1 MISNFSE
8 VEKSLKRC
16 LKEKVSITAAT
27 VVGFLIAGTVALGA
41 GTEQSVTVTSTG
53 EGKITIS
60 GVLGNDT
67 TLKEKTDGKITI
79 KELEAETVEGKSL
92 AGLLTVE
99 VVDKVAT
106 IEGIYA
112 SESGNYLGDLSI
124 TSGTNQAITFLSTDE
139 SVTSITSG
147 LKVDVTGKVDKLA
160 TAMEATNAGDK
171 VASTGEITVNAH
183 AVGMK
188 ANAGATAENKKT
200 DGKTTGK
207 ITVEDPDG
215 IGMSAIREES
225 LATNEGIIEAKKG
238 IGMLA
243 EDKGTIKNITGA
255 TIEAGADSTSA
266 GTGMSVTGNG
276 TATNEGTINVNYEG
290 SVGMSATTK
299 AGETSTLTNDGT
311 ITVTKGTGISVTG
324 DGTAEVKAGKITVEA
339 EQTGIK
345 VAGTGTTNVT
355 GTTIDLK
362 GTGTGINATGNVTLE
377 DIAITLT
384 GAGTG
389 IEYNGGEAVANAKIS
404 IGDTELKASGATGIK
419 ATMSNQATSTLDIT
433 TGSIA
438 TTNASAFGIKI
449 AGGRTASTLA
459 SGVQKSTAIVT
470 TTLGTTVGTGVEV
483 TGKANYGITVNLE
496 NNVKTAPATS
506 KTTKTV
512 VSGTGV
518 KIASN
523 EANGGV
529 IVKVNQKDL
538 SVAEG
543 TKLVEVTAN
552 DGDVTMDAK
561 QAVELVTTANLVDI
575 GAAGGNITVN
585 LDADGQSVATGS
597 LVNVGAIKGTT
608 NVNINKDVTLADN
621 DGRLVKA
628 AGDLGAGGI
637 LNINLNVEGEKGLNV
652 VTGKT
657 ALDLSAMSS
666 GTASVKNTGNVTIN
680 ENGTL
685 LAGSE
690 SNAISLTNQG
700 LIDLTTVN
708 GENSAKDSNSKIS
721 TGAKVKV
728 ANYGTI
734 TLKDMDSRAFLA
746 KVGGG
751 ATLKTLTLK
760 QVGTALKDLGVVTD
774 GSKGNFLSVGYIKF
788 SDGELFTTA
797 QALAGEQTVD
807 NLAATLNHQSEDKR
821 AFAVDAAGVTL
832 TANSETDKLENVQF
846 NLNGTMK
853 IDGIENEVTINNA
866 GHDNQIHITDSGN
879 LEVAENATL
888 NYSGK
893 ITAINAGDTAAIT
906 VGVGATLTLSNANL
920 NMVEPEKTEFDIMTA
935 KEAET
940 NRVGIKLTQDAK
952 TLVLDNSTINA
963 DIKGSLN
970 GDALKNEINSKG
982 ISAINGTVTNIK
994 DIKVTENGML
1004 KFGANSTIV
1013 STATG
1018 VTKETTIDLA
1028 NGKMGVQIG
1037 ENGNNVLKNSTLY
1050 DSKKE
1055 IKFTGISQDG
1065 KVVLLTDDL
1074 TKNTKFDL
1082 GNHTNLKDG
1091 DITVDG
1097 DIYYTL
1103 VKGEGNNW
1111 NATFN
1116 EDALLKATGTKYL
1129 ELNNMYIATQAI
1141 HDLLEKDPS
1150 LRIAQL
1156 DDLYSNNIYSETVK
1170 MSLDTLK
1177 MNEDAVLSLNVRPK
1191 QGEFTA
1197 QGKFLFNN
1205 TDYDREGVTRDYKV
1219 ETKNTGLL
1227 GAMEYGLTD
1236 TSSVGFA
1243 FSGTKQD
1250 LDMKNGASADGDAFY
1265 FGLYRN
1271 DTFNNI
1277 DLTTGLGYMIDRVD
1291 AENFIGKDKF
1301 DSTALSGYIQGKY
1314 NYAIG
1319 ENLTLS
1325 PKARLTVTRFQQDS
1339 INNGR
1344 MKQEEIKDTMA
1355 DVELGVELKKGIALE
1370 TGKMNLLAGASF
1382 TTNVAGKDDDYYK
1395 VNFISKAGN
1404 NGASTKVKGAN
1415 LEKNSLKLN
1424 VGADVELTNG
1434 VFYNGGLSYEFDDE
1448 DRDSIGV
1455 TLGAGYKF

>member
-27 VVGFLIAGTVALGA
+27 VVGFLIAGTVAFGA
-41 GTEQSVTVTSTG
+41 TTTKDVEFTTQDDTSSKVTVQVDGG
-53 EGKITIS
+53 EAKAIT
-60 GVLGNDT
+60 DT
-67 TLKEKTDGKITI
+67 TDSISVADYEALTTEGALKDYLTVTTDDNGGLTFAGVEATEAADGLGKVLVTATTNGGLTLIKTD
-79 KELEAETVEGKSL
+79 
-92 AGLLTVE
+92 
-99 VVDKVAT
+99 
-106 IEGIYA
+106 
-112 SESGNYLGDLSI
+112 SEKDENKSI
-124 TSGTNQAITFLSTDE
+124 TSKLTIEAEGTEN
-139 SVTSITSG
+139 
-147 LKVDVTGKVDKLA
+147 TGTVYTA
-160 TAMEATNAGDK
+160 TAMEAD
-171 VASTGEITVNAH
+171 GEGHIV
-183 AVGMK
+183 
-188 ANAGATAENKKT
+188 
-200 DGKTTGK
+200 
-207 ITVEDPDG
+207 
-215 IGMSAIREES
+215 
-225 LATNEGIIEAKKG
+225 
-238 IGMLA
+238 
-243 EDKGTIKNITGA
+243 
-255 TIEAGADSTSA
+255 
-266 GTGMSVTGNG
+266 
-276 TATNEGTINVNYEG
+276 
-290 SVGMSATTK
+290 
-299 AGETSTLTNDGT
+299 TNDGT
-311 ITVTKGTGISVTG
+311 IDVKEYAVGMSAKNGGTAVNNAQKTITVNGTDAVGMSVTTDSAKGVTTLTNNGTITVAKGIGISVAGTGEAKVAAGTITVANAAGNIGINIANTETGTTTVTDGTIEVTGQGTGI
-324 DGTAEVKAGKITVEA
+324 KIA
-339 EQTGIK
+339 AN
-345 VAGTGTTNVT
+345 AGTGTTTVKNTNISLVNNSS
-355 GTTIDLK
+355 DS
-362 GTGTGINATGNVTLE
+362 GTGIDATGNVTLE
-377 DIAITLT
+377 NIAITFDAAAT
-384 GAGTG
+384 GTGIKYVGGDAEAKAKISTGDIDITAAGTG
-389 IEYNGGEAVANAKIS
+389 IN
-404 IGDTELKASGATGIK
+404 
-419 ATMSNQATSTLDIT
+419 ATMSKAVDSDLKIT
-433 TGSIA
+433 TGIIS
-438 TTNASAFGIKI
+438 TGTASAFGIKI
-449 AGGRTASTLA
+449 AGNPADNPDENVPTTAN
-459 SGVQKSTAIVT
+459 VT
-470 TTLGTTVGTGVEV
+470 TTLGETAGTGVEV
-483 TGKANYGITVNLE
+483 TGAEYNDITVNLE
-496 NNVKTAPATS
+496 GATEGAV
-506 KTTKTV
+506 T
-512 VSGTGV
+512 GTGV
-518 KIASN
+518 EITANK
-523 EANGGV
+523 ANGIIKINV
-529 IVKVNQKDL
+529 DQSNLQVKE
-538 SVAEG
+538 SG
-543 TKLVEVTAN
+543 
-552 DGDVTMDAK
+552 
-561 QAVELVTTANLVDI
+561 NLVNIGDI
-575 GAAGGNITVN
+575 V
-585 LDADGQSVATGS
+585 
-597 LVNVGAIKGTT
+597 GTT
-608 NVNINKDVTLADN
+608 NVNINEDVNFAAGATGN
-621 DGRLVKA
+621 IVKA
-628 AGDLGAGGI
+628 GAIESGA
-637 LNINLNVEGEKGLNV
+637 LNVNLNVKEGSLNV
-652 VTGKT
+652 T
-657 ALDLSAMSS
+657 AGNTAINLAAVS
-666 GTASVKNTGNVTIN
+666 GDNVASVKNTGNVTIA
-680 ENGTL
+680 GTGIL
-685 LAGSE
+685 VAGST
-690 SNAISLTNQG
+690 SGKITTLTNQG
-700 LIDLTTVN
+700 VIDLTTVTSVDVAE
-708 GENSAKDSNSKIS
+708 GAKIADNSKIS
-721 TGAKVKV
+721 TGKV
-728 ANYGTI
+728 AVNNYGTI
-734 TLKDMDSRAFLA
+734 KLAMTSEEFLEKYNTGKQEKVA
-746 KVGGG
+746 KFED
-751 ATLKTLTLK
+751 LTLD
-760 QVGTALKDLGVVTD
+760 QVKKVLQDLNVISD
-774 GSKGNFLSVGYIKF
+774 DNFTTVGYIKLTN
-788 SDGELFTTA
+788 GLFTTA
-797 QALAGEQTVD
+797 KALSSNDTVD
-807 NLAATLNHQSEDKR
+807 NLTSILEQKDSDR
-821 AFAVDAAGVTL
+821 AFRVTDDIEL
-832 TANSETDKLENVQF
+832 TQNNKDNELKDVQF
-846 NLNGTMK
+846 NLEKVMTIKGTEE
-853 IDGIENEVTINNA
+853 IPVNINNA
-866 GHDNQIHITDSGN
+866 NSSRQIIIEQGGQ
-879 LEVAENATL
+879 LAVAKNAKL
-888 NYSGK
+888 NYSGN
-893 ITAINAGDTAAIT
+893 ILASEDGIEPAIEVSG
-906 VGVGATLTLSNANL
+906 TLTLSNGTL
-920 NMVEPEKTEFDIMTA
+920 TVGPLPTEKNEYEIMSIDD
-935 KEAET
+935 KT
-940 NRVGIKLTQDAK
+940 NRVGIKLTPDAEA
-952 TLVLDNSTINA
+952 LVLDNSTINA
-963 DIKGSLN
+963 DIAGTLN
-970 GDALKNEINSKG
+970 DVNLQGEITSKG

-1074 TKNTKFDL
+1074 TENTKFDL

-1404 NGASTKVKGAN
+1404 NGPSTKVKGAN

-1424 VGADVELTNG
+1424 IGADVELTNG